1 MKIELSKINHSKT
14 DLSFDVYFEE
24 GYNKDIKGLESTYV
38 NGYIYRDYED
48 QITLEV
54 EINGK
59 LLIEDSHTL
68 ETVPFT
74 FATTIKEKINE
85 TDPNFAEYFEK
96 NQNTL
101 DIMPIIWQ
109 NIVLEVPIAYS
120 SQSDDNLIKSGQGWE
135 LVEEEK
141 PKIDPR
147 LAPLAKL
154 LDDEKEWKT
163 CYH

>member
-154 LDDEKEWKT
+154 LDDEKE
-163 CYH
+163 

>member
-68 ETVPFT
+68 ETVPFA

-154 LDDEKEWKT
+154 LDDEKE
-163 CYH
+163 

>member
-1 MKIELSKINHSKT
+1 MKIELNKINHSKI
-14 DLSFDVYFEE
+14 DLSFDVNFLE
-24 GYNKDIKGLESTYV
+24 GYNKDIKGLESTFV

-154 LDDEKEWKT
+154 LDDEKE
-163 CYH
+163 